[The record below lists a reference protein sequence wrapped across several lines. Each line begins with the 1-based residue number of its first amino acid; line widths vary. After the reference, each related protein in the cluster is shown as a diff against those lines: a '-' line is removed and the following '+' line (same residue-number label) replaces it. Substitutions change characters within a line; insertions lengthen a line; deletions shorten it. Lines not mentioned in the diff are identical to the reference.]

1 MGMSI
6 EWTRVKVEDLDI
18 LARPVKSLDQM
29 LEKRIYRPSDAEWPL
44 LSIGTYPRPCLTRGE
59 PNGFVLGVSMLEDA
73 DGWWED
79 TSIPRSLLSE
89 AIEMLM
95 NLEKA

>member
-1 MGMSI
+1 MAI

-18 LARPVKSLDQM
+18 PVGPVKLPDQM
-29 LEKRIYRPSDAEWPL
+29 LEKRVYRPSDAEWPL
-44 LSIGTYPRPCLTRGE
+44 LSIGTYPRYCLARGE
-59 PNGFVLGVSMLEDA
+59 RDGFLLGAAMKEDA

-79 TSIPRSLLSE
+79 TSIPRSLVSE

-95 NLEKA
+95 NLETA